1 MKEKNVI
8 TISENETKKN
18 LSVTRL
24 IRVTLFSEL
33 TLETVIKNYQ
43 IKTTEMYMASCALI
57 TQIFL
62 TRTGFQISVIVHY
75 SYVDPD
81 AYFEMLLHHLIAD
94 H

>member
-1 MKEKNVI
+1 MQKQRHFHSVNRRSEWEREGQATVLLKMKEKNVI

-43 IKTTEMYMASCALI
+43 IKTTEM
-57 TQIFL
+57 
-62 TRTGFQISVIVHY
+62 
-75 SYVDPD
+75 
-81 AYFEMLLHHLIAD
+81 
-94 H
+94 

>member
-1 MKEKNVI
+1 
-8 TISENETKKN
+8 
-18 LSVTRL
+18 
-24 IRVTLFSEL
+24 
-33 TLETVIKNYQ
+33 
-43 IKTTEMYMASCALI
+43 MASRALI

-62 TRTGFQISVIVHY
+62 TRTGFQISIIVHY